1 MNKNSTII
9 ISPSSL
15 ACFGSNKSSF
25 RAEYYS
31 AEDVS
36 RHKRGVA
43 RRAWEGW
50 VDSVESVL
58 FPLASF
64 FTAVITGFATA
75 TITDS
80 GVLVIIVAAVT
91 IVAIIGFSVGKHFVR
106 EAKQKLPDSTSMIVT
121 FSCEKTA
128 VDRETLAKAINE
140 NYEQQVISLL
150 DGLYALKKS
159 PSVGYGDFQ
168 EARRSVVSS
177 LGVLGELASK
187 DVLELWGGGN
197 MPAEHQAI
205 MDGLSSINSAL
216 IDMRN
221 VRD

>member
-1 MNKNSTII
+1 MSKNSTIM

-15 ACFGSNKSSF
+15 DCFEGRDRF

-31 AEDVS
+31 AEDVGK
-36 RHKRGVA
+36 HKRGVA

-50 VDSVESVL
+50 VDSIESIL
-58 FPLASF
+58 FPLTSF
-64 FTAVITGFATA
+64 FIAVITGFVTA
-75 TITDS
+75 TTTDS
-80 GVLVIIVAAVT
+80 GVLVVIVAAVT
-91 IVAIIGFSVGKHFVR
+91 IVGITGFSLGRHFVR
-106 EAKQKLPDSTSMIVT
+106 EAKQKLPDSTSMLVT

-128 VDRETLAKAINE
+128 VDRETLAKAISE
-140 NYEQQVISLL
+140 NYKQQVTTLL
-150 DGLYALKKS
+150 DGLYELKKS
-159 PSVGYGDFQ
+159 PSVGYSDYQ
-168 EARRSVVSS
+168 AAERSVVSS

-221 VRD
+221 VLD

>member
-1 MNKNSTII
+1 MALI
-9 ISPSSL
+9 
-15 ACFGSNKSSF
+15 A
-25 RAEYYS
+25 
-31 AEDVS
+31 
-36 RHKRGVA
+36 
-43 RRAWEGW
+43 
-50 VDSVESVL
+50 
-58 FPLASF
+58 
-64 FTAVITGFATA
+64 
-75 TITDS
+75 
-80 GVLVIIVAAVT
+80 AAVT

-106 EAKQKLPDSTSMIVT
+106 EAKQNLPDSTSMIVT

-177 LGVLGELASK
+177 LGVIGELAGK